1 MIIKRIGIENYGKI
15 SGLDM
20 KFSGGIN
27 EITEDNGFGKTTIAS
42 FIKAM
47 FYGLAPCRANGK
59 DFNDRKKFYPFSG
72 GKFGGFIEFVSG
84 GDEYRIERFFG
95 KKSDLDDE
103 MKVYKNSAETSE
115 LSPIPGLKLFG
126 LDEESFEKTLFIDS
140 EITEI
145 SSTGAINGLLGDF
158 AQDMESGISFEDALA
173 KLEAARK
180 KYKAA
185 KGNNDLISQT
195 QAEISG
201 LKTKIENIEK
211 EGVALAKYYSELGEL
226 TEREKALSAELR
238 KASAKSV
245 EAEKWKTYGKLKE
258 TERQKTVELKA
269 FAEKYP
275 NGIPDENEIADAE
288 KLLAEAESLKSKREA
303 AAFPEEKKSR
313 LQTYS
318 RTFVHGMP
326 SDEAFLKLRLSIS
339 ELSNLRGEIENLKKD
354 ENARECELEAKFGS
368 RDTGGALAE
377 LENKAREYREK
388 EETAKNFNVAAQ
400 VQPSAKSENGSKTG
414 VAVAGFSGIIAAVGF
429 ILATAIKNSVAMNIL
444 GYVLAA
450 AGVVG
455 VAAGVILTRSKR
467 KNTEKTG
474 ELLEKSAKIK
484 AEVDIFADAMRKL
497 MVPFGYYSENGVMY
511 DYAKFKSDAEEYFKL
526 REASG
531 ARRRALAEKSARA
544 DKIAASIKNFLSKF
558 SVSADEETFGDAY
571 YELKSAAD
579 DFVRLT
585 EEQTETAKSAK
596 ALEER
601 ENAVKRELF
610 AFFNRYKLIAD
621 GNEKTLLKNLSA
633 DLSDILRLKK
643 ECAETKTDAE
653 NYRLKNNLITPP
665 AGETVSTDE
674 ISARFNEC
682 QKAVA
687 IKRREI
693 SYSESVYETL
703 EENKD
708 RLAAAEEKLKEYKE
722 KRAIIVYAEEF
733 LKAADEKMQ
742 QKYVAPIKNSLIAYA
757 APLEK
762 ALGEKIIMDKNFK
775 TYFESGGEIR
785 DDKHLSSGQ
794 RCILSLCFRLSLIEN
809 VFAGEKPFLVMDDP
823 FVNLDETHIA
833 KVAEFIKEIAKN
845 EQIIYLCCHRSRKIL

>member
-158 AQDMESGISFEDALA
+158 AQDVESGISFEDALA

-211 EGVALAKYYSELGEL
+211 EGVALA
-226 TEREKALSAELR
+226 
-238 KASAKSV
+238 
-245 EAEKWKTYGKLKE
+245 
-258 TERQKTVELKA
+258 
-269 FAEKYP
+269 
-275 NGIPDENEIADAE
+275 
-288 KLLAEAESLKSKREA
+288 
-303 AAFPEEKKSR
+303 
-313 LQTYS
+313 
-318 RTFVHGMP
+318 
-326 SDEAFLKLRLSIS
+326 
-339 ELSNLRGEIENLKKD
+339 
-354 ENARECELEAKFGS
+354 
-368 RDTGGALAE
+368 E

-414 VAVAGFSGIIAAVGF
+414 VAVAGFSGIIAAVGLV
-429 ILATAIKNSVAMNIL
+429 LATAIKNSVAMNIL

-484 AEVDIFADAMRKL
+484 AEVDISADAMRKL

-558 SVSADEETFGDAY
+558 SVSADEETFGDSY

-579 DFVRLT
+579 DYVRLT

-643 ECAETKTDAE
+643 DCAETKTDAE

-665 AGETVSTDE
+665 DGETVSTDE

-733 LKAADEKMQ
+733 LKAADEKLQ

-762 ALGEKIIMDKNFK
+762 ALGEKIVMDKNFK

>member
-1 MIIKRIGIENYGKI
+1 MIIRRIGIENYGKI

-20 KFSGGIN
+20 NFSDGIN

-72 GKFGGFIEFVSG
+72 GKFGGFIEFVSD

-115 LSPIPGLKLFG
+115 LSPVPGLKLFG

-145 SSTGAINGLLGDF
+145 SSTGTINGLLGDF
-158 AQDMESGISFEDALA
+158 VQDTESGTSFEDALA
-173 KLEAARK
+173 ALEAARK

-195 QAEISG
+195 QAEIAG

-226 TEREKALSAELR
+226 TEREKALSAELK
-238 KASAKSV
+238 KASAKNV

-388 EETAKNFNVAAQ
+388 DETAKNFNIAAQ
-400 VQPSAKSENGSKTG
+400 AQPSAKNVGGSKTG
-414 VAVAGFSGIIAAVGF
+414 VAVAVFSGIVAAIGLVLAIAF
-429 ILATAIKNSVAMNIL
+429 KNSVAMSVL

-450 AGVVG
+450 AGAIGVTSGVVL
-455 VAAGVILTRSKR
+455 ARLKR
-467 KNTEKTG
+467 KTTGKTS
-474 ELLEKSAKIK
+474 ELLERSAKIK
-484 AEVDIFADAMRKL
+484 AEVDISADAMRKL

-511 DYAKFKSDAEEYFKL
+511 DYAKFKSDADEYFKL
-526 REASG
+526 REESA
-531 ARRRALAEKSARA
+531 ARRRAFTEKSARA
-544 DKIAASIKNFLSKF
+544 DKIAATVKNFLNKF

-579 DFVRLT
+579 DYVRFIA
-585 EEQTETAKSAK
+585 EQAETAKSAK

-601 ENAVKRELF
+601 ENAIKRDLF
-610 AFFNRYKLIAD
+610 AFFNRYKVVAD
-621 GNEKTLLKNLSA
+621 GNEKVLLKNLSA

-653 NYRLKNNLITPP
+653 DYRLKNNLVTPP
-665 AGETVSTDE
+665 EGETVSTDE
-674 ISARFNEC
+674 ISARFSEC

-722 KRAIIVYAEEF
+722 KRAIIVYAEDF
-733 LKAADEKMQ
+733 LKAADEKLQ

-762 ALGEKIIMDKNFK
+762 ALGEKIVMDKNFK
-775 TYFESGGEIR
+775 TYFEAGGEIR

-794 RCILSLCFRLSLIEN
+794 RCVLSLCFRLSLIEN
-809 VFAGEKPFLVMDDP
+809 AFAGEKPFLVMDDP

-833 KVAEFIKEIAKN
+833 KVADFIKEIAKN

>member
-1 MIIKRIGIENYGKI
+1 MIIRRIGIENYGKI

-20 KFSGGIN
+20 TFSGGIN
-27 EITEDNGFGKTTIAS
+27 EIAEDNGFGKTTIAS

-72 GKFGGFIEFVSG
+72 GKFGGFIEFVSD

-158 AQDMESGISFEDALA
+158 AQGPENGIGFEEAVA

-185 KGNNDLISQT
+185 KGSNDLISQT
-195 QAEISG
+195 QAEIAS
-201 LKTKIENIEK
+201 LKTKIENVEK
-211 EGVALAKYYSELGEL
+211 EGVALEKYYSELGEL
-226 TEREKALSAELR
+226 TEREKALSAELK
-238 KASAKSV
+238 KASAKNV
-245 EAEKWKTYGKLKE
+245 EAEKWKIYGKMKE
-258 TERQKTVELKA
+258 TEKQKVAGLKA

-275 NGIPDENEIADAE
+275 NGIPDGNEIANAE
-288 KLLAEAESLKSKREA
+288 KLLAETESLKLKREA
-303 AAFPEEKKSR
+303 VTFSEEKKSR

-318 RTFVHGMP
+318 RTFAGGMP
-326 SDEAFLKLRLSIS
+326 SDDAFSKLRLSIS
-339 ELSNLRGEIENLKKD
+339 ELSDLRGEIANLEKN
-354 ENARECELEAKFGS
+354 ESARERELEAKFGS
-368 RDTGGALAE
+368 RDLGGALAE
-377 LENKAREYREK
+377 LENKARVYREK
-388 EETAKNFNVAAQ
+388 EETARNFNVAAQ
-400 VQPSAKSENGSKTG
+400 AQPSAKNEIAPKTG
-414 VAVAGFSGIIAAVGF
+414 VAVAIVSGIVAALGIVLAIAF
-429 ILATAIKNSVAMNIL
+429 KNSVATSVL
-444 GYVLAA
+444 GYVLAVAGA
-450 AGVVG
+450 AGVV
-455 VAAGVILTRSKR
+455 AGVLLSRSKR
-467 KNTEKTG
+467 KTAEKTG
-474 ELLEKSAKIK
+474 ELLEKSAKMK
-484 AEVDIFADAMRKL
+484 AEVDISADAMRKI
-497 MVPFGYYSENGVMY
+497 MVPFGYYSENGVMF
-511 DYAKFKSDAEEYFKL
+511 DYAKFKSDAEEYLKL
-526 REASG
+526 REESA
-531 ARRRALAEKSARA
+531 AKRRAIAEKSARA
-544 DKIAASIKNFLSKF
+544 DKIAASVKNFLGRF

-579 DFVRLT
+579 DYVRLI
-585 EEQTETAKSAK
+585 EEQAETAKSAK
-596 ALEER
+596 ALEEK
-601 ENAVKRELF
+601 ENALKKELS
-610 AFFNRYKLIAD
+610 AFFNRYKLVAD

-643 ECAETKTDAE
+643 ECVEKKNDTE
-653 NYRLKNNLITPP
+653 EYRLKNNLITPP
-665 AGETVSTDE
+665 EGEVASTDE
-674 ISARFNEC
+674 ISARYTDC

-703 EENKD
+703 DENKD

-722 KRAIIVYAEEF
+722 KRAIIIYAEDF
-733 LKAADEKMQ
+733 LKAADEKLQ
-742 QKYVAPIKNSLIAYA
+742 QKYVAPVKNSLIAYA

-762 ALGEKIIMDKNFK
+762 ALGEKIVMDKNFK
-775 TYFESGGEIR
+775 TYFESCGEIR

-794 RCILSLCFRLSLIEN
+794 RCVLSLCFRLSLIEN
-809 VFAGEKPFLVMDDP
+809 AFAGEKPFLVMDDP

-833 KVAEFIKEIAKN
+833 KVADFIKEIAKN